1 MRDDM
6 DTSDVPLI
14 NFMLTLVVD
23 VGRDVE
29 PDLWR
34 RYLAIVLDGLRPQPG
49 GAKLPVPALD
59 VATFQEAISHYPPK
73 RG

>member
-1 MRDDM
+1 M
-6 DTSDVPLI
+6 DTSDVPII

-34 RYLAIVLDGLRPQPG
+34 RYLAIVLDGLRPRPD
-49 GAKLPVPALD
+49 GAELPVPPLGIA
-59 VATFQEAISHYPPK
+59 AFQEAISRYPPR